1 LLAWKFWT
9 QKVNEAQIFLSKIS
23 NHCCVSFRLVA
34 IAERSANLF
43 RATISALTGR
53 NPAQRFRSPDGE
65 QNRKIFLT
73 FFNCAPPKFF
83 SIKETKI
90 FLFCLP
96 ADAEIAEKRFPTHRR
111 GERAKI
117 HFPQTPF
124 SFCPLAFGLRPIF
137 SAGFQNRKG
146 GGWG

>member
-1 LLAWKFWT
+1 
-9 QKVNEAQIFLSKIS
+9 
-23 NHCCVSFRLVA
+23 LVA
-34 IAERSANLF
+34 ITGRSSNLF

-73 FFNCAPPKFF
+73 FFNRAPQKFF

-96 ADAEIAEKRFPTHRR
+96 ANAGIAETLPTPD
-111 GERAKI
+111 GAGGQKFI
-117 HFPQTPF
+117 PPDPLP
-124 SFCPLAFGLRPIF
+124 FCPPAGNQKVFFRTAAGLQIRWRVGLKLF
-137 SAGFQNRKG
+137 
-146 GGWG
+146 